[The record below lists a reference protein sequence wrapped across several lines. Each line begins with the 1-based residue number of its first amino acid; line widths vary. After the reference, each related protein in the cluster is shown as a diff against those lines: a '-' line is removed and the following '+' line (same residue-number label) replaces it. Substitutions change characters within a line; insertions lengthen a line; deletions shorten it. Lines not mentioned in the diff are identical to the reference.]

1 MLEST
6 PRSTSMTRR
15 NLMAAVSI
23 VAIAAQTRIA
33 SAARPDNPGQGHA
46 FGHEKGKGHHCFLR
60 GTTIL
65 TPQGERE
72 VSQLSAGEHIITHTG
87 QSKPIQWIGRRLFQR
102 PANGWPREVLPIKI
116 ARSALAPNVPHA
128 DLYVS
133 RAHAIFVDGLLIR
146 VGSLT
151 NGSTIVAA
159 DADSSEVFEY
169 FHVQLSD
176 HDVILANGAPTETLL
191 PSADHAQFD
200 NIFYPSPSEA
210 QSHLTVISMT
220 GGRQQLRSRLR
231 SALSPIVDLRSP
243 FDKTRDRLEERG
255 YRMRLAA

>member
-6 PRSTSMTRR
+6 PRQISITRR

-23 VAIAAQTRIA
+23 AVIAAQTRIA
-33 SAARPDNPGQGHA
+33 SAARPDNPGKGHA
-46 FGHEKGKGHHCFLR
+46 FGHEKGKRLHCFLR
-60 GTTIL
+60 GTKIL

-72 VSQLSAGEHIITHTG
+72 VSLLSPGEHIITHSG
-87 QSKPIQWIGRRLFQR
+87 RSKPIKWIGHRLFPR
-102 PANGWPREVLPIKI
+102 PATGWPLEVIPIKI
-116 ARSALAPNVPHA
+116 ARSALAHNVPHA

-133 RAHAIFVDGLLIR
+133 RAHAIFVDGLLIP

-191 PSADHAQFD
+191 PSADHAHFD
-200 NIFYPSPSEA
+200 NTFYASHSEA
-210 QSHLTVISMT
+210 QSSLTVLAMT
-220 GGRQQLRSRLR
+220 GRQQLRSRLR
-231 SALSPIVDLRSP
+231 SALSPIVDFRSP

-255 YRMRLAA
+255 HWMGVAA